1 MTQQEFET
9 RFGQEVTT
17 ECFDYA
23 NRVYMAARSLDKDE
37 FCEDWKHQQVR
48 DSDVVNS
55 LTMEVE
61 ILEGTVKNLGRQVQA
76 GEECLNTFRDQ
87 MVDFLIL
94 QAEKWSASDLREKAI
109 KIVGIREYIYRRTEM
124 KLGLWEVDR
133 LALLEILKKED

>member
-1 MTQQEFET
+1 MTQQEFEA

-124 KLGLWEVDR
+124 KLGLWEADR
-133 LALLEILKKED
+133 VALLEILKKED

>member
-37 FCEDWKHQQVR
+37 FCKEWKNQHIR
-48 DSDVVNS
+48 NS
-55 LTMEVE
+55 GLITALTMEVE
-61 ILEGTVKNLGRQVQA
+61 FLQGTVKNMENQVRA
-76 GEECLNTFRDQ
+76 EEECLNTFRSQ

-94 QAEKWSASDLREKAI
+94 QAEKWSATDLREKAI
-109 KIVGIREYIYRRTEM
+109 KIVGIKEYIYRRIEM
-124 KLGLWEVDR
+124 KLGLWEADR